1 MPVKAG
7 TLMAL
12 AAIGVLILSGCAEG
26 EGGSG
31 RPDAVVQVAFPVT
44 PTVVVSGEWGGA
56 EGIAFN
62 GEGDLFV
69 KGNHAI
75 WRVDLDGSISQIAEF
90 DTPVGL
96 TPIGERDLLVAVFN
110 ELVLINEGPNRD
122 GFVARVTPEG
132 AIDTVAAGMGD
143 PNFITVLPDYSLLVS
158 DDFTNEIW
166 LVDPDGE
173 VSLYTDLIAHPNGM
187 VLSLDGS
194 ELYVAQI
201 FSGVDPIAFDD
212 RVWRLPLRDGEPW
225 GPPEVLFATGDVGA
239 NDGLT
244 MDAMGRV
251 YIAAN
256 REGRI
261 WRVDPSDGSAVVI
274 AENVEKVKSL
284 AFGEGEWNRT
294 AIYATVGGDVLEIEV
309 GVAGAPLVR

>member
-1 MPVKAG
+1 MIKHPRSAFTLLALFLLLSWGCSSGEAG
-7 TLMAL
+7 QS
-12 AAIGVLILSGCAEG
+12 AAMVEM
-26 EGGSG
+26 E
-31 RPDAVVQVAFPVT
+31 FPVD
-44 PTVVVSGEWGGA
+44 PSVIIAGEWGGA

-62 GEGDLFV
+62 GEGDLYV

-75 WRVDLDGSISQIAEF
+75 WRVDLDGSVTQIAEF

-96 TPIGERDLLVAVFN
+96 TPIGERDVLVAVFN
-110 ELVLINEGPNRD
+110 ELVLMNEGPNRD

-132 AIDTVAAGMGD
+132 DVDTVAVGMGD
-143 PNFITVLPDYSLLVS
+143 PNFIVVRPDKSLLVS

-166 LVDPDGE
+166 LVDPDGT

-201 FSGVDPIAFDD
+201 FSSVDPIAFDD
-212 RVWRLPLRDGEPW
+212 RVWRQPLRDGKPS
-225 GPPEVLFATGDVGA
+225 GQPEVLFATGDVGA

-244 MDAMGRV
+244 MDVLGRV

-274 AENVEKVKSL
+274 AEHVEKVKSL

-309 GVAGAPLVR
+309 GVEGAPLVR